1 MPAVTARAAATS
13 DDSLL
18 SLQVHTPFQRLDQVA
33 LARTYLDGQAEDE
46 DRLEAIL
53 AELYALKLEIMQRV
67 YALEKSLQANHIAA
81 LSDQVA
87 QVRTQ
92 QANAQWVKETLSVL
106 VQGLKGAF
114 STFFGPHVSDPGAGS
129 SGGVALAPWLSAII
143 EPDAQLDLEEV
154 TEAEH
159 AAAAGDLDN
168 LEATLQAVDELFS
181 QLMRE
186 IFVAYWRLCEAQET
200 VLTHE
205 VNDIAAQEV
214 EHEHTREGIVR
225 FLDLLRSNLDTL
237 KHPDLI

>member
-1 MPAVTARAAATS
+1 
-13 DDSLL
+13 
-18 SLQVHTPFQRLDQVA
+18 
-33 LARTYLDGQAEDE
+33 
-46 DRLEAIL
+46 
-53 AELYALKLEIMQRV
+53 MQRV

-92 QANAQWVKETLSVL
+92 QANARKARETCVRCWYPVSSEAVSVTAEWVKETLSVL

-168 LEATLQAVDELFS
+168 LEGEFVRTDYLHTLMGEKLADRDATFHQPA
-181 QLMRE
+181 QLPCKRSTSSSRSSC
-186 IFVAYWRLCEAQET
+186 ARSSSRTGASPK
-200 VLTHE
+200 
-205 VNDIAAQEV
+205 
-214 EHEHTREGIVR
+214 
-225 FLDLLRSNLDTL
+225 LR
-237 KHPDLI
+237 KPF